1 MIVISKTFKNYKH
14 LVEIILLK
22 VNNLNSIHEGA
33 WSHIKTILKS
43 ICFTVRYAEGSCV
56 PKIVLALM

>member
-22 VNNLNSIHEGA
+22 VNNLNSIH
-33 WSHIKTILKS
+33 
-43 ICFTVRYAEGSCV
+43 
-56 PKIVLALM
+56 